1 MFVLWQEKLQSI
13 IFSSKAYES
22 DAKRMEQL
30 WDACGGAMY
39 SLNLKTQQLG
49 LGQQVRLIV

>member
-39 SLNLKTQQLG
+39 LLNLKTQQLG